1 MARDLHQDVVEL
13 LPRLRRFALALTG
26 SRDAA
31 DDLVQTACLKAL
43 SRLHQFEAGTR
54 LDSWLFKIMHTTWID
69 QGRSAVRRH
78 TNDDEEALQRL
89 PVDARIHERA
99 EARDEL
105 DIVRRELSKMP
116 EEQRSVVAL
125 IAVEGLSYQDAAD
138 LLGVPVGT
146 VVSRLS
152 RARQRLSDV
161 VGRTRPDARNERRS

>member
-1 MARDLHQDVVEL
+1 MPSDVHQAIVEL

-43 SRLHQFEAGTR
+43 SRLHQFEVGTR
-54 LDSWLFKIMHTTWID
+54 LDSWLFRIMHTTWID
-69 QGRSAVRRH
+69 FGRSAIRRH
-78 TNDDEEALQRL
+78 TDDDEEALQRM

-105 DIVRRELSKMP
+105 ATVRRELSSMP

-125 IAVEGLSYQDAAD
+125 IAVEGLSYQEAAD

-152 RARQRLSDV
+152 RARKRLSDV
-161 VGRTRPDARNERRS
+161 LGRTRPGGRKEQRS